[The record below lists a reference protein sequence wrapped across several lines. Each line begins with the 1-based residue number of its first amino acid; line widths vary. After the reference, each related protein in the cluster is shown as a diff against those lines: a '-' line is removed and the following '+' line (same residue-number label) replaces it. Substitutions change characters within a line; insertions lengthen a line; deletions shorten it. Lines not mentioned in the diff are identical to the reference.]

1 MNEFLKMIAE
11 KLSTYR
17 FFNFIIPGAVL
28 IGFVK
33 FHHIMEIP
41 SVSIWW
47 FLLLCYFCG
56 IVLSRI
62 GSVVIEEPM
71 KCMGLI
77 SSYSVNTYITKQKD
91 NALICTMLELANS
104 YRTISAMVL
113 VILCMTI
120 IAFPC
125 EGRTIWYV
133 VVEILLLVLFI
144 ISFYKQHK
152 YFIRSLS

>member
-1 MNEFLKMIAE
+1 MIAE

-28 IGFVK
+28 MGFVK
-33 FHHIMEIP
+33 YHHIMEIP
-41 SVSIWW
+41 SVNIWW
-47 FLLLCYFCG
+47 FLLLSYFCG

-62 GSVVIEEPM
+62 GSVVIEGPM
-71 KCMGLI
+71 KCMGFI
-77 SSYSVNTYITKQKD
+77 SSYNVNTYIIKQKE

-104 YRTISAMVL
+104 YRTISAMIL
-113 VILCMTI
+113 VIFCMTI
-120 IAFPC
+120 IDFPC

-133 VVEILLLVLFI
+133 VVEFLLFVLFI

-152 YFIRSLS
+152 YFIKSLS